1 MALEPNTCK
10 RQGMNNGNETLP
22 LVATHLFNLTT
33 TLLAD
38 PSKIGILSW
47 AYCGV
52 KWIFFL
58 PAKQSREVSYCLF
71 CNYTLMSL
79 YICCIL

>member
-52 KWIFFL
+52 KWIFF
-58 PAKQSREVSYCLF
+58 
-71 CNYTLMSL
+71 SL
-79 YICCIL
+79 QNSLEKSHIVCSVITH